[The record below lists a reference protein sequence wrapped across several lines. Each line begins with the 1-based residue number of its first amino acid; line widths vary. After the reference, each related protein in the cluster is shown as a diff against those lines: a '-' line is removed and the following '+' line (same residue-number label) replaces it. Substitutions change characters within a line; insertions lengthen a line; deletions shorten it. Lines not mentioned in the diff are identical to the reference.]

1 MTGELSDGELGDL
14 AIEHRVTDQ
23 NSYEA
28 GGSALTTIKQRI
40 RALEAEQDAERTP
53 LERQLGEIHTRYQ
66 QMLLPL
72 RAAEQRV
79 KETMATYSDVAKAN
93 GVPVRRA
100 AGTSTR
106 TTWRAEV
113 TDLRALVEAAASER
127 VMLNLIQSN
136 TKELNR
142 LAREKKET
150 LQIPG
155 VIAVSNTTI
164 AASPH

>member
-1 MTGELSDGELGDL
+1 
-14 AIEHRVTDQ
+14 
-23 NSYEA
+23 
-28 GGSALTTIKQRI
+28 
-40 RALEAEQDAERTP
+40 
-53 LERQLGEIHTRYQ
+53 
-66 QMLLPL
+66 
-72 RAAEQRV
+72 
-79 KETMATYSDVAKAN
+79 MATYSDVAKAN